1 MTKRLYLLTIPAKS
15 PIFIVGLFC
24 LLLLVS
30 CNKPQNPDDVAI
42 AFWTALSEYN
52 LEQAKYYSTDAS
64 EQYFKDEKLR
74 NASFQIG
81 KVKYVC
87 DGATVE
93 TRIVRQSAQTSSI
106 FKTFL
111 IRDEDDDRWKVDY
124 PHTLRNIDQV
134 ADKRFKNLVNTTK
147 ESGKSAS
154 VSLWAFIKE
163 LGNSIVQLFKNMKDR
178 LLR

>member
-1 MTKRLYLLTIPAKS
+1 MTKLLRLLTFAKS

-30 CNKPQNPDDVAI
+30 CNKADNPDDVTI
-42 AFWTALSEYN
+42 EFWTALSENN
-52 LEQAKYYSTDAS
+52 LDKAKYHSTEDS
-64 EQYFKDEKLR
+64 VRLFNDEKIR

-93 TRIVRQSAQTSSI
+93 TWITRQSAQTSSF

-111 IRDEDDDRWKVDY
+111 IRDQDEDRWKVDY

-147 ESGKSAS
+147 ESGKTAS
-154 VSLWAFIKE
+154 VSLWSFIKE
-163 LGNSIVQLFKNMKDR
+163 LGHSIVQLFKNMKDR

>member
-1 MTKRLYLLTIPAKS
+1 MTNPSRLLTTPAKS

-52 LEQAKYYSTDAS
+52 LEQAKYYSTDTS
-64 EQYFKDEKLR
+64 VRYFQDEKLR

-93 TRIVRQSAQTSSI
+93 TRIARQSAQTSST

-111 IRDEDDDRWKVDY
+111 IRDENEDRWKVDY
-124 PHTLRNIDQV
+124 PHTLRSIDQV
-134 ADKRFKNLVNTTK
+134 ADKRFKNLVTTTK
-147 ESGKSAS
+147 ESGKSAR
-154 VSLWAFIKE
+154 VTVWSLIKE
-163 LGNSIVQLFKNMKDR
+163 LGHSIAQLFRNMKER
-178 LLR
+178 FLR